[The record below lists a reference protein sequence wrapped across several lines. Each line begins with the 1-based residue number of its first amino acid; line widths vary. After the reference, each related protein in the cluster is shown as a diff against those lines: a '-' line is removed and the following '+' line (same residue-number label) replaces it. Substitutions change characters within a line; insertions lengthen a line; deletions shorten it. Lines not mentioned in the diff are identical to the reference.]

1 MKLLLNRVPVE
12 FTTSFVNK
20 ALSMVPAFKFM
31 HNNDLILLTS

>member
-1 MKLLLNRVPVE
+1 
-12 FTTSFVNK
+12 VNK